1 MASSTFNIIDLSII
15 LLVGLS
21 ILVGILRGATREI
34 LGIAGWI
41 GALATVFYG
50 LPLFRPLGRHYIQ
63 NPMIADGVVAVI
75 LFILSLAVFILI
87 SRTLS
92 VRVKGSLLG
101 GLDRSLGLVF
111 GFIRGILV
119 VCLIYLILG
128 FFYPAGQMPDVIKQA
143 RFAPWFKD
151 GAKELTHFIP
161 KDYLPQKDG
170 SLSTIH
176 PLDAQDLIEHSLP
189 SLEETV
195 KNLSTLRPTSPKKP
209 EITRE
214 PSEKEKSEV
223 DQTPLQK
230 EDDNLE
236 NLIEK
241 NDPETQK

>member
-1 MASSTFNIIDLSII
+1 MASTFNFVDLSII
-15 LLVGLS
+15 LLLGLS

-34 LGIAGWI
+34 LGIAGWV

-50 LPLFRPLGRHYIQ
+50 LPLFRPLGRHYIH
-63 NPMIADGVVAVI
+63 NPMIADAVVAGI
-75 LFILSLAVFILI
+75 LFVLSLAVFILI

-111 GFIRGILV
+111 GFLRGVLV
-119 VCLIYLILG
+119 ICLIYLVLG
-128 FFYPAGQMPDVIKQA
+128 FFYPPGQMPDSIKQA
-143 RFAPWFKD
+143 RFTPWFME
-151 GAKELTHFIP
+151 GAKKLTRFIP
-161 KDYLPQKDG
+161 KDYIPHKDR

-209 EITRE
+209 EVSRE
-214 PSEKEKSEV
+214 TSKKTDSGVESPAK
-223 DQTPLQK
+223 K
-230 EDDNLE
+230 EDDNLG

-241 NDPETQK
+241 NAPETRK